1 MSQLIISQEWRV
13 WRRKQFN
20 AGMKQIVAQLNKFK
34 KNLEGESDRQQEAQL
49 KKKYVTAYKNIIF
62 NIEQFRKNEAHL
74 TKLSLASLTHQNK
87 LNSSQQSLLLEYN
100 AIGKEAAI
108 SSDFAR
114 KRNAMEAKFSSDKQG
129 VERKTIE
136 SLNKLRDTYFNT
148 DQLAQKFKKDG
159 QEAAAA
165 VQALKDNIKKGVS
178 DADFAGIGKSMNLNP
193 EVMAKVTEA
202 FEQTSAETKN
212 ATSSLEV
219 ISSLLNKFGK
229 ATDSSTASALLL
241 ALHEKGL
248 VTITDEHLNLLKSGL
263 LERERQLE
271 LLNTGNKEAQQLLK
285 LEEEHKFIKEKTVA
299 GAAKLYK
306 ILQERAPRRKRRS
319 LESVKGEAATLAVL
333 NDFYRKNDVSAY
345 WLKVS
350 EAMELGFQKQVEK
363 NRTDAI
369 SAVHSLRML
378 EAQTGSLEKSENSL
392 IILESKLKSETENA
406 KLALQESQFRLEYLS
421 DQSKRSKLVELQ
433 LAKERADLQ
442 TSNLLAAEK
451 ESSIIKR
458 QRTKRA
464 CK

>member
-1 MSQLIISQEWRV
+1 M
-13 WRRKQFN
+13 
-20 AGMKQIVAQLNKFK
+20 
-34 KNLEGESDRQQEAQL
+34 
-49 KKKYVTAYKNIIF
+49 
-62 NIEQFRKNEAHL
+62 
-74 TKLSLASLTHQNK
+74 THQNK

-178 DADFAGIGKSMNLNP
+178 DADFAGIGKSMDLNP
-193 EVMAKVTEA
+193 EVMAKVAEA
-202 FEQTSAETKN
+202 FEQTSAETEK
-212 ATSSLEV
+212 AKSSLEV

-241 ALHEKGL
+241 ALHQKGL

-263 LERERQLE
+263 LERERLLE

-306 ILQERAPRRKRRS
+306 ILQERAPAEKIS
-319 LESVKGEAATLAVL
+319 LEAVKGEAATLAVI
-333 NDFYRKNDVSAY
+333 NDYRKNEASALAKSVDV
-345 WLKVS
+345 
-350 EAMELGFQKQVEK
+350 MELGFQKQVEK
-363 NRTDAI
+363 NRTDAV

-378 EAQTGSLEKSENSL
+378 EAQTGSLKNSENSL
-392 IILESKLKSETENA
+392 IILESKT
-406 KLALQESQFRLEYLS
+406 
-421 DQSKRSKLVELQ
+421 
-433 LAKERADLQ
+433 
-442 TSNLLAAEK
+442 
-451 ESSIIKR
+451 
-458 QRTKRA
+458 
-464 CK
+464 

>member
-1 MSQLIISQEWRV
+1 
-13 WRRKQFN
+13 
-20 AGMKQIVAQLNKFK
+20 
-34 KNLEGESDRQQEAQL
+34 
-49 KKKYVTAYKNIIF
+49 
-62 NIEQFRKNEAHL
+62 
-74 TKLSLASLTHQNK
+74 
-87 LNSSQQSLLLEYN
+87 
-100 AIGKEAAI
+100 
-108 SSDFAR
+108 
-114 KRNAMEAKFSSDKQG
+114 MEAKFIADKQG
-129 VERKTIE
+129 VEMKTIE

-148 DQLAQKFKKDG
+148 DQLAQQFKKDG
-159 QEAAAA
+159 EEAAGA
-165 VQALKDNIKKGVS
+165 VQALKDNIKKGIS
-178 DADFAGIGKSMNLNP
+178 NADFAGIGKSMNLNP

-248 VTITDEHLNLLKSGL
+248 VTITDEHLNLLRSGL
-263 LERERQLE
+263 LSRERQLE

-285 LEEEHKFIKEKTVA
+285 LEEEHKFIKEKTVT

-306 ILQERAPRRKRRS
+306 ILQARGREEKHV
-319 LESVKGEAATLAVL
+319 LDSVKGEAATLAVL
-333 NDFYRKNDVSAY
+333 NDFYKKDVSILA
-345 WLKVS
+345 KSS

-378 EAQTGSLEKSENSL
+378 EAQTGSLENSKNSL
-392 IILESKLKSETENA
+392 IILEAKLKSETHNA
-406 KLALQESQFRLEYLS
+406 VLALQESKFRLDYLK
-421 DQSKRSKLVELQ
+421 DQSNRSELVTRQ

-451 ESSIIKR
+451 NVQLSKTGELRKLVEEQLNATLHSSRLEALTAAENALLLTGK
-458 QRTKRA
+458 TKQV
-464 CK
+464 KLIQEEL